1 MWGGASVIT
10 IENVRDFPAR
20 ARGAYV
26 TIGNFDG
33 VHRGHAR
40 LISELRRKAE
50 AAGAPALVVT
60 FNPHP
65 ATLLRPVEAPAP
77 LVWPE
82 REYELLKAAGA
93 DEVAVFR
100 TGPWLL
106 GLSAREFF
114 DQVIVGQFAAKGM
127 VEGPNF
133 FFGRDR
139 QGDVQILGRWC
150 AEEGIELTVAE
161 PLLDGGV
168 MVSSSRIRRAL
179 LEGDAAEARRLLGR
193 PHRVRGIVSHGA
205 GRGAGIGVP
214 TANLDEVDTLI
225 PADGVYAAIARATGS
240 SPAEPTRAW
249 PAACNIGPNPT
260 FGEQVRK
267 VEAHL
272 IDFQGDL
279 YGRVVELDLL
289 KRLRPTRAFA
299 DLDDLL
305 GQIRLDI
312 EETRRT
318 VEAEPAPEAGRAPT
332 STGHSDE
339 PHSTGSAS

>member
-1 MWGGASVIT
+1 MRGRASVIT

-40 LISELRRKAE
+40 LISELRRKAD

-65 ATLLRPVEAPAP
+65 ATLLRPELATVP

-82 REYELLKAAGA
+82 REFELLKAAGA
-93 DEVAVFR
+93 DEVAVFHI
-100 TGPWLL
+100 GAWLL
-106 GLSAREFF
+106 GLTAREFF
-114 DQVIVGQFAAKGM
+114 DQVIVGQFAARGM

-139 QGDVQILGRWC
+139 GGDVRVLGRWC
-150 AEEGIELTVAE
+150 AERGIELQVAE
-161 PLLDGGV
+161 PLLDGGE

-179 LEGDAAEARRLLGR
+179 GEGDASEARHLLGR
-193 PHRVRGIVSHGA
+193 PHRIRGVVSHGA

-225 PADGVYAAIARATGS
+225 PADGVYAAVAHVPGE
-240 SPAEPTRAW
+240 SPNDPPRAW
-249 PAACNIGPNPT
+249 AAACNIGPNPT
-260 FGEQVRK
+260 FGEQARK

-272 IDFQGDL
+272 IDFHGDL
-279 YGRVVELDLL
+279 YGRVVELDFLN
-289 KRLRPTRAFA
+289 RLRPTRAFA
-299 DLDDLL
+299 GLDDLL
-305 GQIRLDI
+305 AQIHRDI
-312 EETRRT
+312 DEARRT
-318 VEAEPAPEAGRAPT
+318 FA
-332 STGHSDE
+332 DE
-339 PHSTGSAS
+339 RIS